1 MPGRDHFT
9 DVNGDCMP
17 GCREC
22 LVDRLEAELADL
34 KADDIG
40 ADYDKLQAENERLR
54 AESGRLRS
62 VIMLKDARISALEG
76 RRVAMRAVEDPQS
89 CSFYQVTGIG
99 GGEP

>member
-22 LVDRLEAELADL
+22 LIARLEAEV
-34 KADDIG
+34 K
-40 ADYDKLQAENERLR
+40 
-54 AESGRLRS
+54 RLRS

-89 CSFYQVTGIG
+89 CSFYQVAGTGS
-99 GGEP
+99 GEP